1 MKNQHTFPQSIGK
14 LIEQH
19 IIKTDHLTPNRRQQS
34 KGYYDAYNHE
44 SVFEI
49 KAAKDNNPFRLMQ
62 RNHKLLKT
70 AGGMYVLVRY
80 SLINND
86 KELKVI
92 SDIKINKIRYVNA
105 NEIETCAKSWIS
117 DQRKTYLYYKVKL

>member
-1 MKNQHTFPQSIGK
+1 MKNQHAFPQRIGK

-19 IIKTDHLTPNRRQQS
+19 VIKTDHLTPNRRQQS

-44 SVFEI
+44 TVFEI

-62 RNHKLLKT
+62 RNHNLLKS
-70 AGGMYVLVRY
+70 ANGMYVLVRY

-86 KELKVI
+86 KEVNVFFDLK
-92 SDIKINKIRYVNA
+92 
-105 NEIETCAKSWIS
+105 
-117 DQRKTYLYYKVKL
+117 